1 MDAAPGGN
9 RPDEHRSSARARAM
23 GTAARSPGA
32 LHFHLAADLDDLV
45 RRNREELGRR
55 ARIAGE
61 EEEERPPPA
70 RQLGATR
77 RHEGLAAEEVARA
90 PAERLEPLRRRA
102 AHDVGHPR
110 RLHEAVA
117 RDDAPEAAPD
127 LPDLDALA
135 RRHDRRDGG
144 P

>member
-1 MDAAPGGN
+1 MP
-9 RPDEHRSSARARAM
+9 RPATIVRTTHRSSARARAM
-23 GTAARSPGA
+23 GTAARSLGA

-102 AHDVGHPR
+102 AR
-110 RLHEAVA
+110 RRACAASRA
-117 RDDAPEAAPD
+117 RAPASS
-127 LPDLDALA
+127 
-135 RRHDRRDGG
+135 RRTATST
-144 P
+144 